1 MQLKINQRLAETEW
15 SEGDKRKFLFIVLFK
30 ERTDETSLPELF
42 RSYCTKGKF
51 RYAQWQNELLCECDL
66 RKQPSYFNS
75 QTFEKIWNPNLQA

>member
-15 SEGDKRKFLFIVLFK
+15 SEGDKWKFLFIILFK
-30 ERTDETSLPELF
+30 ERTDETLLPELF

-51 RYAQWQNELLCECDL
+51 WFAQWKSELLCECDL